1 MHRVSKLLSMFAA
14 ILFVALVSAATLAG
28 AQTTDNTKPMALRG
42 VMDKL
47 DRDMQIIT
55 GAISREDWPLVAEV
69 APKIAHH
76 AEPPLAEK
84 VRILAW
90 LGTDARKFRGFDEQT
105 HEAANAMG
113 QAATRSDGQ
122 AVIAAFANAQQSCLA
137 CHQGFRKSFSEH
149 FYGKR

>member
-1 MHRVSKLLSMFAA
+1 MPL
-14 ILFVALVSAATLAG
+14 
-28 AQTTDNTKPMALRG
+28 PG

-47 DRDMQIIT
+47 DHDMQTIT
-55 GAISREDWPLVAEV
+55 GAISREDWSLVAEV

-90 LGTDARKFRGFDEQT
+90 LGTDAGKFRGFDEQT
-105 HEAANAMG
+105 HEAAGAMG
-113 QAATRSDGQ
+113 QAATRNDGQ
-122 AVIAAFANAQQSCLA
+122 AVITAFANVQQSCLA

-149 FYGKR
+149 FYEQR